1 MANHTP
7 RKTMLIT
14 GASSGIGQAT
24 ALAAAA
30 AGWQVYACGR
40 DQQRLDAL
48 AQQSAN
54 ITTLAF
60 DLTDRTSCQLV
71 LGKLHVDVVLLN
83 AGTCEYVDVEHWDTE
98 AFKRVFDANF
108 FSVVYCV
115 EALLPNL
122 TAGKQLLMVDSL
134 ARLLP
139 FTRSQAYGASKAALF
154 YLAQS
159 LAVDLDSRGVIVKT
173 LSPGFV
179 ATPLT
184 AKNTFAMPMQISAE
198 QAAQAILASINRR
211 GAAFYFPLVFSGMLR
226 LLALLPLS
234 WQRNLCKRLKQQ
246 DI

>member
-7 RKTMLIT
+7 RKTILIT
-14 GASSGIGQAT
+14 GASSGIGKAT

-40 DQQRLDAL
+40 DQQRLDNL

-60 DLTDRTSCQLV
+60 DLTDRASCQLV
-71 LGKLHVDVVLLN
+71 LGKLNVDVVLLN
-83 AGTCEYVDVEHWDTE
+83 AGTCEYIDVEHWETE

-184 AKNTFAMPMQISAE
+184 AKNTFAMPMQITAE
-198 QAAQAILASINRR
+198 QAAQAILSSIDRR
-211 GAAFYFPLVFSGMLR
+211 GTTFYFPLLFSGILR

-234 WQRNLCKRLKQQ
+234 WQRSLCKRLRQG